1 MRSLNAALL
10 YPGVAML
17 EALKNYSV
25 GRGTD
30 APFEQVGADWIKGAP
45 LAEFLNGR
53 FIPGVRVYPTRFRP
67 AASNF
72 AGRDVEGVRFVVTD
86 RESFDSVLFG
96 LELATALEKL
106 FPAISIGRPAGYLIE
121 NQRVVDALNR
131 LGSEGDRDSPAAR
144 RPRTVCYQRNAFLL
158 Y

>member
-1 MRSLNAALL
+1 ALL

-30 APFEQVGADWIKGAP
+30 APFEQVGADWIKGVP
-45 LAEFLNGR
+45 LAELLNGR
-53 FIPGVRVYPTRFRP
+53 YIPGVRVYPTQFRP
-67 AASNF
+67 TASNF
-72 AGRDVEGVRFVVTD
+72 AGREVEGVRLVVTD

-96 LELATALEKL
+96 LELAAGLQGL
-106 FPAISIGRPAGYLIE
+106 FPGHIDWVACKFLIG
-121 NQRVVDALNR
+121 NQRVIDDLKNGVDPKVIAIR
-131 LGSEGDRDSPAAR
+131 LQQEDLAQFAVR
-144 RPRTVCYQRNAFLL
+144 RRAFLL